1 MKKNY
6 LYSLLVATSLTSMMS
21 CAHATDL
28 TQDEDQRPLFTRGE
42 QCHLMT
48 TVVEAREACTTAVA
62 RQIGADNARIVV
74 EEERDD
80 LLLVVSAKDHEIEGL
95 HQAADRVRADFQRQI
110 QELNQTCARLAALA
124 MNSENN
130 HRAEVQARQLAE
142 RTLLVVQQERDAL
155 SVVLVRKDEEIEGLR
170 QAADRIRA
178 DFERQIQEL
187 NQTVATLAA
196 RALET
201 ENNRRAEVQARQL
214 AESTLLVVQQERD
227 AQRQA
232 RQSAD
237 AILLEVRQE
246 RDDFARELAQFRVDA
261 DLRRQLAQ
269 SESARDLEAR
279 ERRAVEERLAQMEA
293 ARLEGQR
300 LEAARVEA
308 VRVEAE
314 RVLRLQNQNNGPN
327 YAGMSVQELQVEK
340 ENLIVAA
347 QTLVVKRRKVALKSE
362 IDNRLEV
369 NSSLPD
375 STNKNLCLNQLNT
388 LIQGL

>member
-28 TQDEDQRPLFTRGE
+28 TQDEDQRPLFTRAQE
-42 QCHLMT
+42 VQIMIDLEKERAIYT
-48 TVVEAREACTTAVA
+48 SAVA

-80 LLLVVSAKDHEIEGL
+80 LLLV
-95 HQAADRVRADFQRQI
+95 
-110 QELNQTCARLAALA
+110 
-124 MNSENN
+124 
-130 HRAEVQARQLAE
+130 
-142 RTLLVVQQERDAL
+142 
-155 SVVLVRKDEEIEGLR
+155 LVRKDEEIVGLH